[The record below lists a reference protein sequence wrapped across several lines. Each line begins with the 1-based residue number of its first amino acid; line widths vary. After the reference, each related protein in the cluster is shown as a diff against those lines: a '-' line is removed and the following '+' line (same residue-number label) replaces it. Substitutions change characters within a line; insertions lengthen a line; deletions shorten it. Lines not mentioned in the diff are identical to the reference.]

1 MSVSASLSA
10 TTRLSALLA
19 TARAR
24 ARTTRRRVL
33 VSVAERIAP
42 VDPLDALAGIAE
54 AARAGAIAIDGSER
68 MYWARPGD
76 GFSFAGIG
84 AVVALGH
91 GGADRFAAIDREW
104 STLRADAVVDDS
116 SNGAPGVGPLLAGGF
131 SFEPG
136 GPRSERWRD
145 FPAARLFLPRVQL
158 AASGGEHWLTLNL
171 LVAPNGE
178 PDVDP
183 AALGALR
190 DLVVDA
196 ALDSEVG
203 GEPEA
208 TEEAAPETLV
218 TSDVD
223 REPEWRALVGDAI
236 DAIRQGTL
244 EKVVLARELRV
255 AAPRDFDSIATLRQ
269 LLAVH
274 QGGFVFGC
282 WHGDSA
288 FVGATPE
295 LLVSVEGDRVLASS
309 LAGSVS
315 RGLTESA
322 DAALAATLLDSA
334 KDRVE
339 HEFVR
344 RALCAAMEQLCDD
357 VAAAPAPSLLSLPNV
372 HHLHTAVTG
381 RLRAGGSLLGLVA
394 RLHPTPAV
402 GGEPRDAALRFIRQH
417 EGIDRG
423 WYAAPIG
430 WLQQGRGE
438 FAVALRCALLT
449 GSEAL
454 LFAGCGIVAD
464 SDPAA
469 EYAESSLKL
478 RPMET
483 ALACSVVGADAG
495 IAAHDAA
502 GLRGGC

>member
-1 MSVSASLSA
+1 MSVSAPFNA
-10 TTRLSALLA
+10 TARLPALLA

-33 VSVAERIAP
+33 VSMAERIAP
-42 VDPLDALAGIAE
+42 VDPLAALEGIAE
-54 AARAGAIAIDGSER
+54 AARAGAIAVDSSER
-68 MYWARPGD
+68 MYWARPAD
-76 GFSFAGIG
+76 SFSLAGIG
-84 AVVALGH
+84 AVIMLGH
-91 GGADRFAAIDREW
+91 RGADRFAAIDREW
-104 STLRADAVVDDS
+104 STLRADAIVDDPS
-116 SNGAPGVGPLLAGGF
+116 DGAPGVGPLLAGGF
-131 SFEPG
+131 SFEPD

-145 FPAARLFLPRVQL
+145 FPAARLFLPRIQL
-158 AASGGEHWLTLNL
+158 AATGDEHWLTLNL

-183 AALGALR
+183 HAVGTLR
-190 DLVVDA
+190 DLVIDGMFASERDGDSDDA
-196 ALDSEVG
+196 GGATLEVLARAG
-203 GEPEA
+203 
-208 TEEAAPETLV
+208 
-218 TSDVD
+218 VD
-223 REPEWRALVGDAI
+223 REPQWRAMVGDAI
-236 DAIRQGTL
+236 GAIRDGVL

-255 AAPRDFDSIATLRQ
+255 TAPRELDPVATLRQ
-269 LLAVH
+269 LLAAH

-282 WHGDSA
+282 WHGESA

-315 RGLTESA
+315 RGATEGE
-322 DAALAATLLDSA
+322 DAALAAALLDSA

-344 RALCAAMEQLCDD
+344 GALCAGMEQLCDD
-357 VAAAPAPSLLSLPNV
+357 VEAAPEPSLLSLPNV

-381 RLRAGGSLLGLVA
+381 RLRPGGSLLGLVA

-402 GGEPRDAALRFIRQH
+402 GGEPREAALRFIREH

-430 WLQQGRGE
+430 WLQQRRGE

-464 SDPAA
+464 SDPAE

-478 RPMET
+478 RPMEM
-483 ALACSVVGADAG
+483 ALACSVVDAG
-495 IAAHDAA
+495 SGVGARDAA
-502 GLRGGC
+502 AVRGGR